1 MSQEAKSRESTEEQ
15 IKDAINVLQLL
26 MEELTVNQDDA
37 HILRSVNIV
46 LKILQSALSSLQ
58 QTQAD

>member
-26 MEELTVNQDDA
+26 MEELTINQDDT
-37 HILRSVNIV
+37 HILRSISIV
-46 LKILQSALSSLQ
+46 LKILQSAISSLQ